1 MNNFHRPR
9 NARTYELK
17 LRVQRNL
24 QRPRNAVNSSGLALS
39 RALYDMLLLAK
50 LVLYGSSS
58 DRCVCWFTAVVL
70 ATRLQD
76 FHFCMG
82 FPRGI
87 TCFCRQIFK
96 LRLRGLSTWAG
107 SRVICTATNY
117 DYRVHSQAL
126 DNSCGTSAP
135 VSEVLLGHHL
145 CTARPRSAE
154 TNNHVPHVDVPNPP
168 PLPPCDY
175 LAAVRLAVSNAYEY
189 TSDICIHSLT
199 LKHSRRDCLRTC
211 NIVAVDLMLLVC
223 PVTCDTRG
231 WRGYLLQIRNSICG
245 KLR

>member
-1 MNNFHRPR
+1 M
-9 NARTYELK
+9 
-17 LRVQRNL
+17 
-24 QRPRNAVNSSGLALS
+24 NSSGLALS

-135 VSEVLLGHHL
+135 VFEALLRHHL
-145 CTARPRSAE
+145 HTSKPSEAE
-154 TNNHVPHVDVPNPP
+154 TNNHVLHVEVQISS
-168 PLPPCDY
+168 PLPPWDY
-175 LAAVRLAVSNAYEY
+175 LAAVRQAVSNPYQY
-189 TSDICIHSLT
+189 TSDI
-199 LKHSRRDCLRTC
+199 
-211 NIVAVDLMLLVC
+211 
-223 PVTCDTRG
+223 
-231 WRGYLLQIRNSICG
+231 
-245 KLR
+245 